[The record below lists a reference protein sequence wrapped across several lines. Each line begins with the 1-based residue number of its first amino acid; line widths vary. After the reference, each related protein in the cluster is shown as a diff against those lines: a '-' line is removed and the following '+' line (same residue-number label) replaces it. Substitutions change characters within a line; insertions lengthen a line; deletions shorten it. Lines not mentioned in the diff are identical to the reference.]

1 MAIPN
6 YQYFMLPVLKA
17 AAEKTVSLPD
27 IIDRIA
33 DDANISEDE
42 CKITISN
49 GSTLLYSRISWAKTY
64 LKQAGLIENV
74 ERGLFKAT
82 NAGLDLLKTNP
93 VEINNKTLEQYPS
106 FNDFLKRTKNK
117 TDDNINDNVSDN
129 SDLDSFSPEEA
140 LHKSLNTLNSSLS
153 SELLDRI
160 FKSNPSFFENLIIDL
175 FVAMGYGASGI
186 HTGKSGDSGIDGII
200 NQDELGVDKIYIQAK
215 RYASDNPV
223 GSPEIRTFIGSLNT
237 KRAQKGVFVTTSRFT
252 DDAKKDANTSNIVL
266 IDGFKLT
273 DLMIKYNVGCKIKE
287 TLYIKKIDEDF
298 FEEI

>member
-42 CKITISN
+42 RKITISN

-117 TDDNINDNVSDN
+117 TDDNINDNLSDN

-252 DDAKKDANTSNIVL
+252 DDAKKML
-266 IDGFKLT
+266 IPVISF
-273 DLMIKYNVGCKIKE
+273 
-287 TLYIKKIDEDF
+287 
-298 FEEI
+298 

>member
-42 CKITISN
+42 RKITISN

-117 TDDNINDNVSDN
+117 TDDNINDNLSDN